1 MNKQQNVMDRERK
14 KKRVG
19 VSTFQSNWNRE
30 KKLYNNFRM
39 MIMAKLEI
47 NASRSHDIR
56 LQYTIQHTT
65 HRENK
70 QYTKRAHKIPC
81 DARFRSNARLKCAFW
96 IFRAVCSSSSS
107 RKKTALRKEIR
118 TTLDSTTTLTD
129 LHAFFSLSPKDANKQ

>member
-1 MNKQQNVMDRERK
+1 MLVFRH
-14 KKRVG
+14 
-19 VSTFQSNWNRE
+19 FNRIGTE
-30 KKLYNNFRM
+30 KKKLYNNFRM

-47 NASRSHDIR
+47 SASRSHDIR
-56 LQYTIQHTT
+56 LQYTIQNTT

-81 DARFRSNARLKCAFW
+81 DAQFRSNARLKCAFW
-96 IFRAVCSSSSS
+96 IFRAVCSSSSSS

-129 LHAFFSLSPKDANKQ
+129 LHAFFSLSPKMQTNNKGTHK

>member
-56 LQYTIQHTT
+56 LQYTIQNRTNSTQREHTKS
-65 HRENK
+65 HVMPDFDRM
-70 QYTKRAHKIPC
+70 H
-81 DARFRSNARLKCAFW
+81 D
-96 IFRAVCSSSSS
+96 
-107 RKKTALRKEIR
+107 
-118 TTLDSTTTLTD
+118 
-129 LHAFFSLSPKDANKQ
+129 